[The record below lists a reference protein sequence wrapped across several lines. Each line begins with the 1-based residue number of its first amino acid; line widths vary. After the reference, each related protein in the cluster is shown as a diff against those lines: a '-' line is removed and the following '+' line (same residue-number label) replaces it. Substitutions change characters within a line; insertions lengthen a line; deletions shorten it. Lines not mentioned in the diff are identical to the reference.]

1 MGFQFGVDYYP
12 EHWGRERLEKD
23 AELMEEMGIGAV
35 RMAEFAWSRIE
46 PEPGVFCFEWLDETV
61 SVMYRTVIITLL
73 GTLTTTQNA

>member
-35 RMAEFAWSRIE
+35 RMAEDRK
-46 PEPGVFCFEWLDETV
+46 
-61 SVMYRTVIITLL
+61 SVV
-73 GTLTTTQNA
+73 